1 MIRTKILIIV
11 VLIGL
16 ASLSIPQET
25 MATEHMIPEWIR
37 QVAGWWSEGST
48 SDDEYKESLKWL
60 IENGIIPITQI
71 AIAQREH
78 GTITSDDIADGTIT
92 LSDMDAFVPLVP
104 IGAVLDWYCTDNC
117 GNIPRGFEIA
127 DGRILDERL
136 STVFDGKPLPDLR
149 DKFVLGTGDT
159 SLVGQAGGSINHS
172 HEITGPNDSE
182 YPANIPSSLSRSGL
196 NLSSSDHQPPYIKLL
211 KIIRVF

>member
-25 MATEHMIPEWIR
+25 MATEHKIPEWIR

-71 AIAQREH
+71 ATAQREP

-92 LSDMDAFVPLVP
+92 LSDMDAFVPVVP

-117 GNIPRGFEIA
+117 RNIPLGFEIA
-127 DGRILDERL
+127 DGRILDNRL
-136 STVFDGKPLPDLR
+136 STAFDGKPLPDLR
-149 DKFVLGTGDT
+149 DKFVLGTDET
-159 SLVGQAGGSINHS
+159 SLVGNTGGSTNHS
-172 HEITGPNDSE
+172 HKITGPDDSE
-182 YPANIPSSLSRSGL
+182 DPAYIPSSLSRSGL
-196 NLSSSDHQPPYIKLL
+196 HILPSDHLPPYIKLL